1 MAEAF
6 AGLDVALPAAKV
18 WELIGGFG
26 SLPDWLPYIPKSELT
41 DGGRVRHL
49 SNPAGEPIVERLLSF
64 DESARSYRYAILKAP
79 FPVTGYVSTLAVLDK
94 GATACRVEWSG
105 TFVPA
110 GVTDQEASQLFAR
123 IYEDGLD
130 ALKKRLAQMAR

>member
-6 AGLDVALPAAKV
+6 AGLDVARPAAKV
-18 WELIGGFG
+18 WQLIGGFG

-49 SNPAGEPIVERLLSF
+49 SNPAGDPIVERLLAF
-64 DESARSYRYAILKAP
+64 DEDARRYRYAILKAP
-79 FPVTGYVSTLAVLDK
+79 FPVTDYVSTLTVIDK

-105 TFVPA
+105 TFTPA
-110 GVTDQEASQLFAR
+110 GVTAQEASKLFTR
-123 IYEDGLD
+123 IYEDGLA
-130 ALKKRLAQMAR
+130 ALKDQLAKLA

>member
-6 AGLDVALPAAKV
+6 AALDVALPAAKV
-18 WELIGGFG
+18 WQLIGGFG

-49 SNPAGEPIVERLLSF
+49 SNPDGDPIVERMLSF
-64 DESARSYRYAILKAP
+64 SEASRSYSYAIMKAP
-79 FPVTGYVSTLAVLDK
+79 FPVTDYVSTLSVVDK

-105 TFVPA
+105 KFVPV
-110 GVTDQEASQLFAR
+110 GVTEQEASRLFAQ
-123 IYEDGLD
+123 IYEAGLA
-130 ALKKRLAQMAR
+130 ALNEQLAKKT